1 METHGGDLVA
11 SVLVDGAIDTLFT
24 LSGGHIFPIID
35 GCARAG
41 IRLVETRH
49 EQSAVFGAEG
59 LAKLTRNVG
68 VAAVTAGPGVTN
80 SLSAIVSASLSGVP
94 LVVLGGR
101 AADLRWGSGALQ
113 ELDHVPLVQSVAK
126 LAATVHD
133 VSRIPLAVHQ
143 ALSLA
148 LAPHRGPVFLDFPLE
163 TLFGSP
169 PSEPRRS
176 GPPMPG
182 SMPAADGELVRSLA
196 RRLATATQPVL
207 VAGSDVWWG
216 RAEESLRAVVEAWQ
230 LPTVTNGLGR
240 GCLPSDHPLSAW
252 RARSLIREA
261 DLVVV
266 VGTPLDFRLGFGD
279 FGGAEV
285 VHLADSPEA
294 APPEGK
300 AALQL
305 VGDLAVT
312 LGALA
317 DAGGVMA
324 AHRSAWLERLR
335 AATARREA
343 SDQAYLEIDTEPIH
357 PARLVAEI
365 ARALDADGVF
375 VGDGGDCVS
384 WAGRLVPSRRAGC
397 WLDPG
402 PYGCLGTGPGYLAAA
417 RLAHPDRQAL
427 LLAGDGALGFAAAD
441 LETLARHRL
450 GGAVVVANNGTW
462 GLELHSMR
470 ELYQS
475 EVATRLSPD
484 TDYGQLSRALG
495 GAGETVRRPSELAS
509 AIRRALA
516 SSDVPWVLNV
526 LCDPEVAYPRSTSLG
541 I

>member
-1 METHGGDLVA
+1 
-11 SVLVDGAIDTLFT
+11 
-24 LSGGHIFPIID
+24 
-35 GCARAG
+35 
-41 IRLVETRH
+41 
-49 EQSAVFGAEG
+49 
-59 LAKLTRNVG
+59 
-68 VAAVTAGPGVTN
+68 
-80 SLSAIVSASLSGVP
+80 
-94 LVVLGGR
+94 
-101 AADLRWGSGALQ
+101 
-113 ELDHVPLVQSVAK
+113 
-126 LAATVHD
+126 
-133 VSRIPLAVHQ
+133 
-143 ALSLA
+143 
-148 LAPHRGPVFLDFPLE
+148 
-163 TLFGSP
+163 
-169 PSEPRRS
+169 
-176 GPPMPG
+176 
-182 SMPAADGELVRSLA
+182 
-196 RRLATATQPVL
+196 
-207 VAGSDVWWG
+207 
-216 RAEESLRAVVEAWQ
+216 
-230 LPTVTNGLGR
+230 
-240 GCLPSDHPLSAW
+240 
-252 RARSLIREA
+252 
-261 DLVVV
+261 VVV

-305 VGDLAVT
+305 VGDLAAT
-312 LGALA
+312 LEALA

-462 GLELHSMR
+462 GLEKNYNIKILF
-470 ELYQS
+470 L
-475 EVATRLSPD
+475 
-484 TDYGQLSRALG
+484 
-495 GAGETVRRPSELAS
+495 
-509 AIRRALA
+509 
-516 SSDVPWVLNV
+516 
-526 LCDPEVAYPRSTSLG
+526 
-541 I
+541 